1 MSENNALK
9 YIVTQILLKLLGV
22 CLILLAVSY
31 ALILFSFDGNDPA
44 FSNSITIATDD
55 VRNFF
60 GILGAKIADL
70 SLQIFGLASWFFVL
84 LLWFVGMKIFNKQI
98 IKHFALKLI
107 ALPFI
112 LLNFCLFLAFL
123 PNFNWWDF
131 VSFGGAVGFFLL
143 KLCHQ
148 NYFVYLFIGSLL
160 LLLFSFSFVFDV
172 SWQDWRYVFRYSMA
186 IFRFFSEYF
195 YQKICSLL
203 TKKKSRNIC
212 KKIKITNAKNRAK
225 RRADLY

>member
-143 KLCHQ
+143 KLCH
-148 NYFVYLFIGSLL
+148 
-160 LLLFSFSFVFDV
+160 
-172 SWQDWRYVFRYSMA
+172 
-186 IFRFFSEYF
+186 
-195 YQKICSLL
+195 
-203 TKKKSRNIC
+203 
-212 KKIKITNAKNRAK
+212 
-225 RRADLY
+225 